1 MKDKNFI
8 IILVGQI
15 ISLFGNAIQRFSMSL
30 YLLDFT
36 GSTATFAN
44 ILAISTI
51 PYVLFAPIAGK
62 LSDNVNKKKIMV
74 YLDLFCGVLIGGYSV
89 ILFLNRDSTYIV
101 GVVMVM
107 LSICYTLYGPA
118 VTASIPQIVE
128 EDELTTANGIINQVG
143 SVVNFAGPIIAGIVY
158 GIFGIKVIVVVNA
171 ISFIFSAILEM
182 FLDIPDVKI
191 EENLN
196 KINENEY
203 KSKKHKEKIFSIQF
217 IKESFVD
224 MYNTFR
230 YLSKEKKVILY
241 IILSYALCN
250 IFLVP
255 ILSIIAPYF
264 INVYLGLPS
273 QIYGIVEAVCVLG
286 MLAGGLI
293 ISVKPELFSIKKIH
307 YTYIPMLSGVIL
319 MIFLP
324 QLQVARIG
332 IASLF
337 GLGGLLIMLTI
348 AITNVLTLT
357 YIQKQVP
364 ENLLGKVSAF
374 SVAVATV
381 SVAPGQL
388 LYGQIIDIGVPLS
401 LIFLLTAIANVL
413 LMVYA
418 KVKISASNS

>member
-1 MKDKNFI
+1 MKDKNFV
-8 IILVGQI
+8 IILIGQI

-36 GSTATFAN
+36 GSTKSFAN

-51 PYVLFAPIAGK
+51 PYVLFAPISGK

-74 YLDLFCGVLIGGYSV
+74 YLDLFCGILIGGYSL
-89 ILFLNRDSTYIV
+89 ILFLNKDSTYIV
-101 GVVMVM
+101 GFVMVM

-118 VTASIPQIVE
+118 VTASIPQIVK

-158 GIFGIKVIVVVNA
+158 GIFGIRVIVVVNA

-182 FLDIPDVKI
+182 FLDISDVK
-191 EENLN
+191 EEKNLN
-196 KINENEY
+196 KVNKNEY
-203 KSKKHKEKIFSIQF
+203 KKHKEKIFSIQF

-224 MYNTFR
+224 MYNTFK
-230 YLSKEKKVILY
+230 YLAKEKKVILY

-264 INVYLGLPS
+264 INVYLNLPS
-273 QIYGIVEAVCVLG
+273 QVYGIVEAVCVLG

-307 YTYIPMLSGVIL
+307 YTYIPMISGVIL

-324 QLQVARIG
+324 QLQVTRLK

-337 GLGGLLIMLTI
+337 AIGGLLIMLTI

-388 LYGQIIDIGVPLS
+388 LYGQIIDLGIPLS

-413 LMVYA
+413 LIAYIKITVSNA
-418 KVKISASNS
+418 KVQ